1 MNVQVEEKKFKVEA
15 GDIIEYSGEGR
26 RDGNRE
32 HPYYLV
38 SYSKCSGF
46 FLISLTG
53 KKDKIRFYG
62 TIGGLMAHQK
72 NIVKVYSQK
81 EWALKIARIEEEE

>member
-1 MNVQVEEKKFKVEA
+1 MDVKVEHSQTVNV

-32 HPYYLV
+32 HPFYLV
-38 SYSKCSGF
+38 SHAKNEGF
-46 FLISLTG
+46 FVISLTG

-72 NIVKVYSQK
+72 NIVKIYSQK
-81 EWALKIARIEEEE
+81 EWTLKIAKIGDE